1 MKLIILFSLLI
12 NLINIS
18 CLSRSLSLDKER
30 CFYDNYYTNMNII
43 IKYKILDQDITLPPN
58 SNNIFRIYIQSTE
71 KRAAFKMFYG
81 NKLSGKFSHNIEE
94 SDRYRI
100 CIYTQSKELFKD
112 RKFVYLQFQ
121 VQSNEDVYDPK
132 LAKGKDFQAV
142 NETMRRLSKNT
153 ETIEEMQKFQMNIE
167 DKFSNVQIKSSS
179 RLAFISIC
187 QLVVICIVGIYHV
200 IYLRRIFKDKIWT
213 PF

>member
-1 MKLIILFSLLI
+1 
-12 NLINIS
+12 
-18 CLSRSLSLDKER
+18 
-30 CFYDNYYTNMNII
+30 
-43 IKYKILDQDITLPPN
+43 
-58 SNNIFRIYIQSTE
+58 
-71 KRAAFKMFYG
+71 MFYG